1 MLGVAEPSSGLENRE
16 RYAFGLHELGLPSR
30 MPLNTEKKQELI
42 NSHQTH
48 ATDTGSVEVQV
59 AMLSERITQLTGHLQ
74 SNKAGQAV
82 ECFDLVQSVDS
93 ERLARTLDRRAGQ
106 AGRVMEVLL
115 QVNTSGSESQFG
127 IEPGKLMD
135 LVAVLSPKSHL
146 RIPGPMTIGAHSDDE
161 TVVRGCFSTL
171 RELSEVVAAGGWQGN
186 EVSMDYLSMG
196 MSGDFEFAIAEG
208 ANLLRL
214 GTAIF
219 GSRST

>member
-1 MLGVAEPSSGLENRE
+1 
-16 RYAFGLHELGLPSR
+16 
-30 MPLNTEKKQELI
+30 
-42 NSHQTH
+42 
-48 ATDTGSVEVQV
+48 
-59 AMLSERITQLTGHLQ
+59 
-74 SNKAGQAV
+74 
-82 ECFDLVQSVDS
+82 
-93 ERLARTLDRRAGQ
+93 
-106 AGRVMEVLL
+106 MEVLL

-135 LVAVLSPKSHL
+135 LVAVLSPLAHL
-146 RIPGPMTIGAHSDDE
+146 RIRGLMTIGAHSDDE

-171 RELSEVVAAGGWQGN
+171 RELSETVAARGWQGN
-186 EVSMDYLSMG
+186 KVSMDYLSMG